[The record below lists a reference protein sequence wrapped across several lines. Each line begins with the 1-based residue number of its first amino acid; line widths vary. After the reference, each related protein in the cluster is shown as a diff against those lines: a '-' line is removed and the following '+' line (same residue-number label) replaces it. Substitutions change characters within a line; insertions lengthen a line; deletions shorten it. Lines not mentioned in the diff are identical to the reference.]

1 VWQILDNNMGWL
13 IAVLAVAVLSL
24 GCGVWS
30 QMARYSRR
38 LSRFD
43 EWAKRQ
49 DQHRLEDLKDLT
61 EHRTIIARAVKD
73 EHAEMITR
81 LRDEITR
88 SLEKLERE
96 IHALRGEKDPRET

>member
-1 VWQILDNNMGWL
+1 VWQVIDNNMGWL

-30 QMARYSRR
+30 QMQRYSRK
-38 LSRFD
+38 LNRFD

-49 DQHRLEDLKDLT
+49 DKHRLADLKDLT

-81 LRDEITR
+81 LREEMTAVIK
-88 SLEKLERE
+88 KLEGE
-96 IHALRGEKDPRET
+96 MHALRKGSERDT